1 MNENKKKQFS
11 PIFVWGRSVDNI
23 TIPLTVCGGFFWALN
38 MLVNIKVQKNH

>member
-1 MNENKKKQFS
+1 MRIKKNNFPQFL
-11 PIFVWGRSVDNI
+11 FGEGLLTNI